1 MHAMR
6 DLAGE
11 TNGDRSGGGAA
22 TAITAEESTGAEG
35 TAGKIVVSE
44 CGNGA
49 GGFRLL
55 DEEGETG

>member
-6 DLAGE
+6 DVAGE

-22 TAITAEESTGAEG
+22 SAIAAEESAAAEG

-44 CGNGA
+44 CGNGT
-49 GGFRLL
+49 GGL
-55 DEEGETG
+55 

>member
-6 DLAGE
+6 DVAGE

-22 TAITAEESTGAEG
+22 SAIAAQESTGAEG

-44 CGNGA
+44 CGNGT
-49 GGFRLL
+49 GGL
-55 DEEGETG
+55 